1 MENGES
7 KQMRDDMMMM
17 AAMSGVVVVVVVV
30 VEAGS
35 REFSELLSFIIT
47 RGKNR
52 L

>member
-17 AAMSGVVVVVVVV
+17 AAMSGVVVVVVV